1 MHTNMKGLK
10 EFEVVDPSMGKSGI
24 GKCCFL

>member
-10 EFEVVDPSMGKSGI
+10 EFEVVDPGIEKSGI